1 MKRRTLIQAGIATL
15 SIAGTRTWAQQN
27 YPSRVIRLINPFPAG
42 GTADVVGRK
51 VAEMLTVRLGQ
62 PVIVENKAGANG
74 AIGTAEVARAPA
86 DGYTL
91 GIAIADS
98 VISVASL
105 VKKPGYDVRKDL
117 TPLFQVMEGQMVLFA
132 NRQLGVKSLRELC
145 QAARANPG
153 KITFGS
159 WGTGTAVHQIMVI
172 LERSAGVS
180 FLHVPYKGAAPA
192 FQDIVGNNI
201 NITAGP
207 PALVAQY
214 VQKGYAQP
222 LAVQGAAR
230 SGLLP
235 DVPTYKEQG
244 VDAPLLQTTP
254 WIGLVAPKG
263 LPVEVQM
270 RLVSALNDVCRTPD
284 YEKFLNTSIG
294 GARPTLKEPAPFARD
309 IAVEFAMT
317 NDLLRSMGVEP
328 Q

>member
-1 MKRRTLIQAGIATL
+1 MKRRGLIQAGISTL
-15 SIAGTRTWAQQN
+15 PLAGAGAWAQQN
-27 YPSRVIRLINPFPAG
+27 YPNRVIRLINPFPAG
-42 GTADVVGRK
+42 GTTDVVGRK
-51 VAEMLTVRLGQ
+51 VAEMLSARLGQ

-105 VKKPGYDVRKDL
+105 VKNPGYDVRKDL

-132 NRQLGVKSLRELC
+132 NRQLGVKNLQELF
-145 QAARANPG
+145 QAAKANPG

-159 WGTGTAVHQIMVI
+159 WGTGTAVHQIMVA
-172 LERSAGVS
+172 LERAAGVS
-180 FLHVPYKGAAPA
+180 FLHVPYKGAAPV

-207 PALVAQY
+207 PVLVAQY

-222 LAVQGAAR
+222 LAVQGTSR
-230 SGLLP
+230 SNLLP
-235 DVPTYKEQG
+235 DVATYKEQG
-244 VDAPLLQTTP
+244 VDAPLLQTLP

-263 LPVEVQM
+263 LSAEVQK
-270 RLVSALNDVCRTPD
+270 RLVNALNDACRSPE
-284 YEKFLNTSIG
+284 YEKFLTTSLG
-294 GARPTLKEPAPFARD
+294 GARPMLKEPAQFARD
-309 IAVEFAMT
+309 IAAEFAMT